1 MMFAEGIRIRIGQL
15 KRYSKIPA
23 MSRTAAKGREG
34 GTNLR
39 LTGRVVKPTVY
50 LPSGAM
56 PKP

>member
-1 MMFAEGIRIRIGQL
+1 MMVAEGIRIKIGQL
-15 KRYSKIPA
+15 KRCSRMLT
-23 MSRTAAKGREG
+23 MSRSAAK

-39 LTGRVVKPTVY
+39 LTGRVLKPTVY

>member
-15 KRYSKIPA
+15 KRYSKIPT
-23 MSRTAAKGREG
+23 MSRSVAKGR

>member
-15 KRYSKIPA
+15 KRYSKMPT
-23 MSRTAAKGREG
+23 MSRSVVKGG

-39 LTGRVVKPTVY
+39 LTGRVLKPTVY
-50 LPSGAM
+50 VPSGGI